1 MQCSSHRAA
10 QRHHAAQA
18 KPAGPREDGDVS
30 STMVGEPGTVLDPEL
45 HKRANDNAAA
55 MLFVE
60 LLFWTPARMSE
71 EVRDVYCWEVGSSK

>member
-1 MQCSSHRAA
+1 
-10 QRHHAAQA
+10 
-18 KPAGPREDGDVS
+18 
-30 STMVGEPGTVLDPEL
+30 MVAEPDTVLDPEL